1 MNLQTPIHDMKANG
15 DWPLPWTSAI
25 GLVEV
30 LNKIDHPIVGC
41 EIGVSYGFN
50 LVYFLDN
57 IPNITTVY
65 AIDPYIPY
73 DDGPGG
79 YVSQET
85 IDKVKELFLINISP
99 YNKVKF
105 INLTSDEAH
114 FNIAPESL
122 DYIFIDGDHSFNMV
136 YRDMYNYY
144 DKVRV
149 GGVFSGHDFHLSDV
163 NRAVHKFREKH
174 SITSEIKTCANS
186 VWYWIKND

>member
-1 MNLQTPIHDMKANG
+1 MNLQTPIQDMKANG

-30 LNKIDHPIVGC
+30 LNNIDRPLIGC

-57 IPNITTVY
+57 IPNISTVY

-79 YVSQET
+79 YVSQEI
-85 IDKVKELFLINISP
+85 IDKVKELFLINVSP

-114 FNIAPESL
+114 LNIAPESL

-144 DKVRV
+144 DKVKP

-163 NRAVHKFREKH
+163 NKAVHMFREKR

-186 VWYWIKND
+186 VWYWIKHD